1 MREVKSRARL
11 VTNRFAQQRDVADHR
26 ADLTGGGPRPETECG
41 SDKTIRRLSTLSE
54 SRIFTVFNERQ
65 IKRARRDQRTAK
77 ERRVG
82 DRVAVITEGNGACG
96 GKLRHWRERAT
107 STSKGCGGNRH
118 EGHTTRCRSTRQLP
132 KESRVIGSWL
142 TVGHQ
147 RNSTVSAM
155 RGGRLTAHYILRRA
169 RPWLTEVR
177 MKVNERWEDE
187 TLRIFRPWFSPL
199 NERAARLN
207 DSIAPLQSR
216 HLPAMHFNRRNASAP
231 AHRVNNPVVFQ

>member
-1 MREVKSRARL
+1 MCQVKSCARL
-11 VTNRFAQQRDVADHR
+11 VTNRVAQEGDVAGHR
-26 ADLTGGGPRPETECG
+26 ADLTRGGPWPETECG
-41 SDKTIRRLSTLSE
+41 GDETIRRLSTLSE
-54 SRIFTVFNERQ
+54 CRIFTVFDERQ

-77 ERRVG
+77 ERGVG
-82 DRVAVITEGNGACG
+82 NWVAVITEGNGACG
-96 GKLRHWRERAT
+96 GELRHRRERTT
-107 STSKGCGGNRH
+107 SASKGCGGNRH
-118 EGHTTRCRSTRQLP
+118 KGHTARCSGACQLP
-132 KESRVIGSWL
+132 EEGGVIGSRL

-155 RGGRLTAHYILRRA
+155 RGGRFTARYILRRA

-177 MKVNERWEDE
+177 MKVNQGWEDE

-231 AHRVNNPVVFQ
+231 AHRVNDPVVFQ